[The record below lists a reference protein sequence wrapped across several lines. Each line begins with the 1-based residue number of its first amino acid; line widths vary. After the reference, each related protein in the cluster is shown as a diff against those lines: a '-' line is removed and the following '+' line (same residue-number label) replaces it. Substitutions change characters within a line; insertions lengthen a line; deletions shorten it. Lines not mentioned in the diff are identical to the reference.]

1 MNNKVTIYKVVIE
14 LTKGGFSRTIISY
27 EDMNI
32 GKSMFSSG
40 TLAKRITKDKINKI
54 DSIFINSNTRLCY
67 YTYCFLEDITEQTEK
82 VKTYIKDIIIK
93 ESKNIDAMII
103 GMDIEDFVVD
113 RKRIYE

>member
-1 MNNKVTIYKVVIE
+1 MNNKVIIYKVVIE
-14 LTKGGFSRTIISY
+14 LTKAGFSRTIVSY
-27 EDMNI
+27 ENMTIANTMYI
-32 GKSMFSSG
+32 SKELGK
-40 TLAKRITKDKINKI
+40 KIKKDYIHKI

-67 YTYCFLEDITEQTEK
+67 FTYCFLEDIIEQTEK